1 MNRREFL
8 DAGMTA
14 IALSNL
20 AQPQSKTHDMGG
32 MQHPMPERPEDIVM
46 LIYLGMTALDLIGPQ
61 QVFGYVGRQCAFG
74 C

>member
-8 DAGMTA
+8 YAGMTA

-32 MQHPMPERPEDIVM
+32 MQHPMPERPEDCDAH
-46 LIYLGMTALDLIGPQ
+46 LP
-61 QVFGYVGRQCAFG
+61 GYGRP
-74 C
+74 